1 MKNIL
6 AIQSHV
12 VFGHAGNSAAEFPM
26 RRLGANVWP
35 LNTVQFSNHTQ
46 YGKWTGCVMPP
57 AHLTEIVQG
66 IADINQLQRC
76 DAVLSGYLGSAEQG
90 EHILGIVRQ
99 VKSANPAAKYFC
111 DPVMGHPEKGCI
123 VAPGVAEFHVRYALP
138 ASDIIAPNLVE
149 LEILCGHPVANV
161 NEAVLAARELIA
173 QGPEVVL
180 VKHLSRAGLSMDR
193 FEMLLVTAQEAWH
206 ISRPLVDF
214 GLRQPV
220 GVGDVTSGLLLV
232 KLHFI
237 GLQSAVPLI
246 DINVAGKYGVIRIVA
261 FRMIGIDRHRQV
273 VGFPFNQRTIV
284 AWYAKH
290 TLRGEI
296 GSEALL
302 AIQGAGNHGG
312 QEAGN
317 TFFHTLYLLFRH
329 RVAAA
334 CKRSEPNVL
343 V

>member
-12 VFGHAGNSAAEFPM
+12 VYGHAGNSAAEFPM

-57 AHLTEIVQG
+57 SHLTEIVQG
-66 IADINQLQRC
+66 IAAIDKLHTC

-99 VKSANPAAKYFC
+99 VKAFC

-123 VAPGVAEFHVRYALP
+123 VAPGVAEFHVRHGLP

-149 LEILCGHPVANV
+149 LEILCEHAVNNV
-161 NEAVLAARELIA
+161 EEAVLAARELIA
-173 QGPEVVL
+173 QGPQIVL
-180 VKHLSRAGLSMDR
+180 VKHLARAGYSRDR
-193 FEMLLVTAQEAWH
+193 FEMLLVTADEAWH

-214 GLRQPV
+214 GMRQPV

-232 KLHFI
+232 KL
-237 GLQSAVPLI
+237 LQGATLQEALEHVTAAVYEIMVTTKAMQEYEL
-246 DINVAGKYGVIRIVA
+246 
-261 FRMIGIDRHRQV
+261 QV
-273 VGFPFNQRTIV
+273 V
-284 AWYAKH
+284 
-290 TLRGEI
+290 
-296 GSEALL
+296 
-302 AIQGAGNHGG
+302 
-312 QEAGN
+312 
-317 TFFHTLYLLFRH
+317 
-329 RVAAA
+329 AAQDRIA
-334 CKRSEPNVL
+334 NPEHYFSATKL
-343 V
+343 

>member
-57 AHLTEIVQG
+57 SHLTEIVQG
-66 IADINQLQRC
+66 IADIDKLQTC

-99 VKSANPAAKYFC
+99 VKAANPAAKYFC

-149 LEILCGHPVANV
+149 LEILCGHPVASV
-161 NEAVLAARELIA
+161 SEAVAAARELIA

-180 VKHLSRAGLSMDR
+180 VKHLARAGLSMDR
-193 FEMLLVTAQEAWH
+193 FEMLLVTAEEAWH
-206 ISRPLVDF
+206 I
-214 GLRQPV
+214 
-220 GVGDVTSGLLLV
+220 
-232 KLHFI
+232 
-237 GLQSAVPLI
+237 QSA
-246 DINVAGKYGVIRIVA
+246 AGG
-261 FRMIGIDRHRQV
+261 FRPASAGGRRRCDQRSAVGKIAAGASLRDALEHVTAAVYEIMLATKNMQEYELQV
-273 VGFPFNQRTIV
+273 V
-284 AWYAKH
+284 
-290 TLRGEI
+290 
-296 GSEALL
+296 
-302 AIQGAGNHGG
+302 
-312 QEAGN
+312 
-317 TFFHTLYLLFRH
+317 
-329 RVAAA
+329 AAQDRIA
-334 CKRSEPNVL
+334 VPEHCFSATRL
-343 V
+343 